1 MSKASYRTILRSSA
15 IMATA
20 QGSSIAANLIKMKV
34 LALLLGPIGVGLAG
48 LYVSLITTAS
58 TIAGLGLGTAGTRRV
73 AAIDVA
79 DNDAAF
85 ELARITLLWAGL
97 ALAAIGASTF
107 WFTSGWIAQQT
118 LGETARTADV
128 AWLAIGVG
136 LTVAAGA
143 QTALLAGLRRIGDL
157 ARIQAGAGI
166 AGAFLGIVAVWL
178 WDEQGLVA
186 MTLVVPLVTFLLGH
200 VYAARMPRGSAS
212 RPPLR
217 AILDEMRVVAALGLT
232 IMLSQVATLASHLIV
247 RVLVQRELGTDA
259 LGHFQAAWTI
269 SVTYVGFVL
278 AAMGID
284 YFPRLSAAFAE
295 PGKVNRLVNEQ
306 IEVALLLCGPVLVA
320 MLGLA
325 PWIVP
330 LLYSDAF
337 GPTVDVLRWQILGDV
352 LKVISWPLGFVLVA
366 AGAGKTFVITE
377 VVGVAVFILGVH
389 FGLPLIGLNA
399 TGMAFVA
406 MYVLYLPLVVAIC
419 AWRFRVVWNRTV
431 LLHSSCLFIG
441 AVGIVLVADVSQ
453 IAGGV
458 IGLVAACLLG
468 LWSLLRIS
476 RFVEDGAA
484 VGRLGRI
491 SQQVAAWIK
500 R

>member
-1 MSKASYRTILRSSA
+1 MNKQSYRTILRSSA

-34 LALLLGPIGVGLAG
+34 LALLLGPVGVGLAG

-79 DNDAAF
+79 ENDAAF
-85 ELARITLLWAGL
+85 QLARVTLLWAGL
-97 ALAAIGASTF
+97 ALAAIGAATF
-107 WFTSGWIAQQT
+107 WFTSGWIALQT
-118 LGETARTADV
+118 LGKAARTSDI

-166 AGAFLGIVAVWL
+166 AGAFLGIIAVWL

-186 MTLVVPLVTFLLGH
+186 MALVVPFMTFLLGH
-200 VYAARMPRGSAS
+200 VYAARTPRSTAP
-212 RPPLR
+212 RPTLR
-217 AILDEMRVVAALGLT
+217 AMLGEFSAVGALGLT
-232 IMLSQVATLASHLIV
+232 IMLSQVATLASQLVV

-278 AAMGID
+278 AAMGTD
-284 YFPRLSAAFAE
+284 YFPRLSAALAE
-295 PGKVNRLVNEQ
+295 PGKANRLVNEQ
-306 IEVALLLCGPVLVA
+306 TEVALLLCGPVLVA

-352 LKVISWPLGFVLVA
+352 FKVISWPLGFVLLA
-366 AGAGKTFVITE
+366 AGAGKTFVMAE
-377 VVGVAVFILGVH
+377 VAGVSVFILGVH
-389 FGLPLIGLNA
+389 FGLPIIGLSA
-399 TGMAFVA
+399 TGVAFVA
-406 MYVLYLPLVVAIC
+406 MYVLYLTLVVAIC
-419 AWRFRVVWNRTV
+419 AWRFEVVWNRTV
-431 LLHSSCLFIG
+431 LIHAACLFAG
-441 AVGIVLVADVSQ
+441 AVGIVLVADASE
-453 IAGGV
+453 IAGGA
-458 IGLVAACLLG
+458 IGFVAACLLG
-468 LWSLLRIS
+468 LWSMLRIS
-476 RFVEDGAA
+476 RFSEDGAS
-484 VGRLGRI
+484 VGWIGRI
-491 SQQVAAWIK
+491 SQQVAAWIS